1 MRVFGIQLSLLL
13 FFFSV
18 NGRAQDPLEFAQVA
32 YLKASNA
39 GMDDGTTASV
49 SVSVAISGDLMV
61 MGVPEEES
69 SATGVNGDESDNR
82 SRRSGAA
89 YVFRRE
95 NEQWVQE
102 AYLKASNT
110 SILDDF
116 GESVA
121 ISGDLI
127 VVGASGEDSGATGV
141 NGDQSDNSSGRS
153 GAAYVFRRENGG
165 WSQEAYLKASNT
177 GEGDN
182 FGSIVAISG
191 ETIVV
196 GADSEGS
203 DAIGVNGDQ
212 NNNSAEESGAAYV
225 FRREN
230 GQWMQE
236 AYLKASN
243 TDLEDRFGVSV
254 AISEETIVV
263 GASREGS
270 GATRV
275 NGDESDNSDLFT
287 GAAYVFRRENEQWT
301 QEAYL
306 KASNSDEFDEFGR
319 SVAISGETIVVGTPF
334 EASDATR
341 VNGGQND
348 DSAFRAGAAYVFR
361 RENGQ
366 WTQEAYLKASNTDVN
381 DEFGTSVSISGES
394 IVVGAPFERSDA
406 TGVNGVQNDNSIF
419 RPGAAYVFQRENGQW
434 TQEAYLKASNTDAGD
449 EFGTSVAIS
458 AETIVVVAPEEDGAG
473 RGLNDSAA
481 SNGLEDSAA
490 SYVFEMVEARGEPEI
505 VVETEIDGV
514 VEALTDQFNFART
527 ELNGRREQEIT
538 IRNEGED
545 DLVISSITVDS
556 ASYLIEETI
565 AGQTLSP
572 NTAATFTLV
581 FSPAVVDENPAI
593 LRITSNDPDE
603 NFVTL
608 SLLGQGSFP
617 IITLLDE
624 AGNVLADDGV
634 ALDFGAVFS
643 GSPNPLK
650 FTLRNTGLAR
660 IDLRLISRGSFFLS
674 SDQDVLEVG
683 EEAQV
688 TLTFEPNF
696 LGAHSETVE
705 LSFEGAES
713 PLFSFTLTGLS
724 LTPIG
729 LAQEAYLKA
738 SNTEQLDNFGES
750 VAISGDLIVVG
761 AASEDSSATGVN
773 GDQSDNSAGSFFSGS
788 GSGAVYVFRREN
800 GQWMQEAYLKA
811 SNTDDGDHFGTS
823 VAISGDVI
831 VVGAPFEESSANSV
845 NGRQGN
851 NDAVFS
857 GAAYVFRQENGR
869 WRQEAYLKASNAGGG
884 DRFGTIV
891 DISGET
897 IVVGA
902 PGEDSS
908 STGVNGNQGDDDA
921 TNGSGAVYVFI
932 RRNGRWIQEA
942 YLKSSN
948 TDRSDQF
955 GTSVSIS
962 EETIVVGACDE
973 ESSATGV
980 DGDQSDDS
988 LSDAGAAYV
997 FQRDNGQW
1005 NQEAYLKASNTDARD
1020 QFGASVAISGEII
1033 VVGAFEEDSSA
1044 TGVNGDQ
1051 NNDSRF
1057 DSGAAYVFRRENG
1070 QWSQEAYLKASN
1082 TDRRYQ
1088 FGTSLAIS
1096 EETIVVGAI
1105 GEDSLARGVNGDEN
1119 DEYEYGR
1126 DSGAAYVFRREN
1138 GQWIQR
1144 AYLKASNTESLDE
1157 FGSSVAISGENIV
1170 VGAHFEKSSA
1180 TGVNGE
1186 QNDNSARDSG
1196 AAYVFL
1202 EGSLPTGYVAAVQA
1216 AGLMGLNG
1224 LPEATPFDDGV
1235 NNLLKYAFNLDL
1247 SGPDS
1252 RVLEPSGVS
1261 GLPFGETFGVAGDLF
1276 FRFEYVGL
1284 TNNEV
1289 IYEPQMSP
1297 TLEPGSFVP
1306 IPGVPSQESID
1317 TEWERFTFE
1326 TPIDPENTP
1335 RNFFR
1340 VDVRFR

>member
-13 FFFSV
+13 VFFSV

-82 SRRSGAA
+82 STRSGAV

-341 VNGGQND
+341 VNGAQND

-869 WRQEAYLKASNAGGG
+869 WRQEAYLKASNTGGG

-908 STGVNGNQGDDDA
+908 ATGVNGNQGDDDT

-1247 SGPDS
+1247 SGPDN
-1252 RVLEPSGVS
+1252 RTLEPNGVS
-1261 GLPFGETFGVAGDLF
+1261 GLPFGETFALAGAPF
-1276 FRFEYVGL
+1276 FRFCLLY
-1284 TNNEV
+1284 T
-1289 IYEPQMSP
+1289 SP
-1297 TLEPGSFVP
+1297 S
-1306 IPGVPSQESID
+1306 
-1317 TEWERFTFE
+1317 
-1326 TPIDPENTP
+1326 P
-1335 RNFFR
+1335 RDR
-1340 VDVRFR
+1340 G